1 MARKQKQRQKPKPTH
16 NVHRQHQTQ
25 NVVVNIQDKKA
36 KKRKPNRKKGTSPP
50 PLVLGLPKVPPIVV
64 QYTEPAS
71 LGQPPPPKSAAVLAA
86 EPVKAKVFNE
96 PRKVLQEPDWVQP
109 VAKAPVPL
117 SAKGLGAES
126 VRPSSDVLRR
136 APPSLA
142 EIIGRQ
148 ERAADVPQYQAP
160 ISRASSGGGASR
172 PRSSGLEVDIER
184 LAAGDYGETAG
195 GRKRSGPTSAQKKIL
210 EKSGFSGPP
219 WK

>member
-1 MARKQKQRQKPKPTH
+1 MPRKQKQKQRQK
-16 NVHRQHQTQ
+16 QTQ
-25 NVVVNIQDKKA
+25 NVVVNIHEKKPR
-36 KKRKPNRKKGTSPP
+36 KRKPNRKKGTLPP
-50 PLVLGLPKVPPIVV
+50 PVPLVLGLPKVPPIVV

-86 EPVKAKVFNE
+86 EPVKPRVFNE
-96 PRKVLQEPDWVQP
+96 PRKVVQEPDWVQP

-126 VRPSSDVLRR
+126 VRPSSDVLRT

-142 EIIGRQ
+142 DIIGR
-148 ERAADVPQYQAP
+148 ADIPQYQEP

-172 PRSSGLEVDIER
+172 PRSSGIEVDIAR
-184 LAAGDYGETAG
+184 LTAGDFGETAG

-210 EKSGFSGPP
+210 EKSGISGPP